1 MTSRQFYIMLWI
13 LVVSIKVQKLPSLI
27 SDSLSKDSYLLVL
40 VYLIVNILL
49 ILLAFVI
56 LKNTQKQTLSFEKKS
71 LFANLLK
78 KVFMSFVVV
87 YFLSQSLL
95 LYETIQNLFA
105 HVLFYNLPWT
115 LFSLMLTAT
124 VFYLAHTGI
133 TNIARNFEL
142 YFFVIVA
149 SYLIIGVF
157 GGMHTDFTVVFPFET
172 VNFKNILNAMLE
184 FNLWF
189 GDFFLILF
197 MGKSAKNIKLKWTL
211 VVYSLAMVFVAILY
225 IEFVGIYK
233 AYSPLKPSL
242 ISVISEQSMLGIN
255 IGRIDWFLILATE
268 IGTILS
274 CAVCL
279 FYAKLCASFIFPKVK
294 KSHLLIFLSVVLYL
308 IDILYLVDTHKKEFL
323 FLNYITYLSL
333 GVKIVSLIVLIFYV
347 MSKKINK
354 QKNKKLLKTME
365 ESS

>member
-27 SDSLSKDSYLLVL
+27 ADNLSKDSYLLVL
-40 VYLIVNILL
+40 LYLIVNILL
-49 ILLAFVI
+49 ILIAFYI
-56 LKNTQKQTLSFEKKS
+56 LKNTKTKTLSFEKKS
-71 LFANLLK
+71 LFSSLSK
-78 KVFMSFVVV
+78 KVFMLFVVV

-149 SYLIIGVF
+149 SYFIIAVF
-157 GGMHTDFTVVFPFET
+157 GGFHTDFTVIFPFET
-172 VNFKNILNAMLE
+172 INFKNILKSMLD

-211 VVYSLAMVFVAILY
+211 LVYTIAMIFVAILY

-274 CAVCL
+274 CGVCL
-279 FYAKLCASFIFPKVK
+279 YYAKLCASYIFPKIK
-294 KSHLLIFLSVVLYL
+294 QPNLLIFLSVVLYL
-308 IDILYLVDTHKKEFL
+308 TDILYLVDTHKKEFL

-333 GVKIVSLIVLIFYV
+333 GVKVVSLLILIFYV
-347 MSKKINK
+347 ISKKVRKK
-354 QKNKKLLKTME
+354 QNEKLLKTME